1 VAEAGK
7 MYHLSS
13 LVEYLEDLCRGLRQ
27 EESQH
32 LTLAGQD
39 VVINLE
45 YKKTVKSNAVESRDG
60 ILKRHFYSGFWA

>member
-7 MYHLSS
+7 MVYLSS

-27 EESQH
+27 KESQH

-45 YKKTVKSNAVESRDG
+45 YRNTVKSNAVVNRTAWNG
-60 ILKRHFYSGFWA
+60 IIISS

>member
-7 MYHLSS
+7 MVYLSS

-27 EESQH
+27 EEGQD

-39 VVINLE
+39 VVIHLE
-45 YKKTVKSNAVESRDG
+45 YKNTV
-60 ILKRHFYSGFWA
+60 I